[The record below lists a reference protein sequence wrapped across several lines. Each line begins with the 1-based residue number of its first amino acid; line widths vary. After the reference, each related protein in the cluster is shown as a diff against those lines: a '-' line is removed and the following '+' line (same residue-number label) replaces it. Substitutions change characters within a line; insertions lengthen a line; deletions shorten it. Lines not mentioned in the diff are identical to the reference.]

1 MPGNPLYRRPQAF
14 GLHNSSRGHAIRQ
27 KRAVRANSAA
37 HSTSPSP
44 AMSSSSPFPVA
55 RMNLSFETRMTLDLE
70 YMKCWSLLL
79 DFKLLVQT
87 IQLVLAGEGQ

>member
-27 KRAVRANSAA
+27 KRAGRAA
-37 HSTSPSP
+37 HSSSLSSP
-44 AMSSSSPFPVA
+44 AKSSSSPFPIA
-55 RMNLSFETRMTLDLE
+55 RTNPSFETRMTLDLE